1 MYSRSI
7 KAGAFVLEGLN
18 ALATTWY
25 FFYIYFFMQER
36 FGFGKLQNLLLAAGL
51 GFIYTFAAIFGG
63 RFAQK
68 FGYFRALKTGF
79 FLLAAALAVGTQR
92 ESLPAHLA
100 VMIVGTIGMCFT
112 WPTLQALV
120 SEGEPP
126 RRLQKMV
133 GIYNLVWSLASA
145 FAYFTGGAMIEAW
158 GLKAMF
164 IVPAAIHFVQLALTL
179 WLERKA
185 KLSPALSPATPPEIS
200 APLHPAARRRSPL
213 SPKAFLKMAWLANP
227 FAYLAVN
234 TIVAVI
240 PSLAQQLHLTPRLA
254 GYFCSVWLFVRAG
267 AFLFLW
273 LWPGWHYR
281 FRWLVS
287 AYVAMVASFSLM
299 LLVPN
304 LAALFAA
311 QLVFGI
317 AIGLIYYS
325 SLFYSM
331 DVGDTK
337 GEHGGLHE
345 AAIGL
350 GSCAG
355 PAIGAAALRFFP
367 GDPSGSVWAVSGV
380 LVCGLVGLVWLR
392 GRAGKMTND
401 E

>member
-1 MYSRSI
+1 MHTRKPAI
-7 KAGAFVLEGLN
+7 FLLEGLN

-36 FGFGKLQNLLLAAGL
+36 FGFDKLQNLLLAAGL
-51 GFIYTFAAIFGG
+51 GFIYTFAAIYGG

-68 FGYFRALKTGF
+68 HGYFRALKIGF
-79 FLLAAALAVGTQR
+79 FVLAVALAVGTQR
-92 ESLPAHLA
+92 ESLAAHLA

-112 WPTLQALV
+112 WPTLEALAC
-120 SEGEPP
+120 EGESP

-145 FAYFTGGAMIEAW
+145 FAYFTGGAMIEVW

-164 IVPAAIHFVQLALTL
+164 IVPAAIHFMQLALTL
-179 WLERKA
+179 WLEQKA
-185 KLSPALSPATPPEIS
+185 KLSPALSPATPLEIS
-200 APLHPAARRRSPL
+200 ALLHPEARHRSPF

-311 QLVFGI
+311 QLAFGI

-345 AAIGL
+345 AAIGA
-350 GSCAG
+350 GSCMG
-355 PAIGAAALRFFP
+355 PAIGAAALYYFP
-367 GDPSGSVWAVSGV
+367 GTPGSSVWAVSAM
-380 LVCGLVGLVWLR
+380 LVCGLAGLVWLR
-392 GRAGKMTND
+392 RRQS
-401 E
+401 

>member
-1 MYSRSI
+1 MHTRKPAI
-7 KAGAFVLEGLN
+7 FLLEGLN
-18 ALATTWY
+18 ALAITWY
-25 FFYIYFFMQER
+25 FYYIYFFMQER
-36 FGFGKLQNLLLAAGL
+36 FGFDKLQNLLLAAAL
-51 GFIYTFAAIFGG
+51 GFIYTFAAIYGG
-63 RFAQK
+63 RFAQQH
-68 FGYFRALKTGF
+68 GYFRALKIGF
-79 FLLAAALAVGTQR
+79 FVLAAALGAGTQL
-92 ESLPAHLA
+92 ETLAAHLA
-100 VMIVGTIGMCFT
+100 VVFIATIGMCFT
-112 WPTLQALV
+112 WPTLEALV
-120 SEGEPP
+120 CEGEPP
-126 RRLQKMV
+126 PRLQKMV
-133 GIYNLVWSLASA
+133 GIYNLVWSLAGA
-145 FAYFTGGAMIEAW
+145 FAYFTGGAMLEAW

-164 IVPAAIHFVQLALTL
+164 IVPAAIHLVQLALTF
-179 WLERKA
+179 WLEQRA
-185 KLSPALSPATPPEIS
+185 KLSPVISPAMSQEIS
-200 APLHPAARRRSPL
+200 APLHPEERRRSPV

-234 TIVAVI
+234 TVVAVI
-240 PSLAQQLHLTPRLA
+240 PSLAKQLELTPRLA

-287 AYVAMVASFSLM
+287 AYVAMIASFAVV

-304 LAALFAA
+304 LAVLLAA
-311 QLVFGI
+311 QIVFGL

-345 AAIGL
+345 AAIGA
-350 GSCAG
+350 GSCVG
-355 PAIGAAALRFFP
+355 PAIGAAALYYFP
-367 GDPSGSVWAVSGV
+367 GMPGCSVWAVSGM